1 MSVFRLRYHR
11 PAWLALLLIGALLA
25 ACVAPTPPPSTPT
38 NTPSPAAF
46 ECSELK
52 TGAVDSGG
60 VATAH
65 YILNQVIV
73 TGPTEAVKAV
83 IEELG
88 GAEAGFISLQTCT
101 MVDRRAEPPETER
114 WSEASASRGDA
125 PAIQFRADAAAQL
138 STSLYATP
146 PERTTEEIVNQIN
159 EIGRDKLVFADP
171 NYLTGPLDANPVS
184 PCAVVR
190 PDAVGAPFEV
200 GGSPFEVG
208 GSPFEVG
215 GSSSGGLG
223 DEAKPGDFW
232 QQWAFEQIGLHFDGS
247 GRGDWSGQGV
257 TVAIFDTSPYT
268 PTLSSVSISDQNGSL
283 DLALSFTASLNAL
296 PPNPAP
302 DANGAPTQ
310 PVDVADHG
318 LFAAGLVHAVAPAS
332 DLHLIEVL
340 NDYGCGDLWTLN
352 RGINTF
358 VAQQM
363 VDGRLDDVVLNLS
376 LGVHQPRDHA
386 DAGWPPQIVSLD
398 EALRNAASRG
408 AVIVAASGNDS
419 YASLAPRP
427 MQLPADWR
435 YVIGVAASSQTPS
448 RACYSNLGD
457 VTAPGAD
464 GRASTAD
471 ACQPRAN
478 ECQGQGGDCPF
489 GLISLATGS
498 STGYRYWVGTSFA
511 APLVSGQAAL
521 LLERGVPAPDVPRC
535 IHDTMADHN
544 GQWVV
549 SVKNSVKSCNRSAP

>member
-1 MSVFRLRYHR
+1 MSIFRLRYHG

-25 ACVAPTPPPSTPT
+25 ACVAPTPPPSVPT
-38 NTPSPAAF
+38 NTPPPPSAAF

-52 TGAVDSGG
+52 TDAVDSGG

-73 TGPTEAVKAV
+73 TGPTEAVQAV

-88 GAEAGFISLQTCT
+88 GAEAGFVALQTCV
-101 MVDRRAEPPETER
+101 MIDRRAEAEERER
-114 WSEASASRGDA
+114 WNETSGSRGDA
-125 PAIQFRADAAAQL
+125 PAILFPSDVAGQL
-138 STSLYATP
+138 STSLYAFPTD
-146 PERTTEEIVNQIN
+146 RSTEETVNQIN

-184 PCAVVR
+184 PCAIQR

-223 DEAKPGDFW
+223 DEADPADFW
-232 QQWAFEQIGLHFDGS
+232 PQWAFEQIGLHFNGS
-247 GRGDWSGQGV
+247 GRGTLSGKGI

-268 PTLSSVSISDQNGSL
+268 PTMRSASISDQNGSL
-283 DLALSFTASLNAL
+283 DLALAFVPPINAL
-296 PPNPAP
+296 LPNPAP

-332 DLHLIEVL
+332 DLYLIEVL

-363 VDGRLDDVVLNLS
+363 VGGRLDDVVLNLS
-376 LGVHQPRDHA
+376 LGVHQPRDHRK
-386 DAGWPPQIVSLD
+386 AGWPPQIVSLD

-419 YASLAPRP
+419 YASLDPRP

-435 YVIGVAASSQTPS
+435 YVIGVAASSQLPS
-448 RACYSNLGD
+448 HACYSNLGD

-464 GRASTAD
+464 GRASTGD
-471 ACQPRAN
+471 RCQPRAN
-478 ECQGQGGDCPF
+478 ECRGQGAACPF

-521 LLERGVPAPDVPRC
+521 LLERNVAARAVPRC
-535 IHDTMADHN
+535 IHDTMAGNN
-544 GQWVV
+544 GQRVISIPA
-549 SVKNSVKSCNRSAP
+549 SVRDCVTP